1 MKKNIWFILCAGV
14 LAFFMIVL
22 AGAQGGAASDSGKR
36 VYEDK
41 CALCHGRNGK
51 GDGPAAAALSPRPAD
66 FNSSKFWQSTSDKK
80 IADTIRNGHGVMP
93 AFNLTADQIQAVID
107 YLKQSFK
114 K

>member
-1 MKKNIWFILCAGV
+1 MGKNVWCILCAGV
-14 LAFFMIVL
+14 LAFFTIVL
-22 AGAQGGAASDSGKR
+22 AEAQISAASDSGKKLFD
-36 VYEDK
+36 DK

-51 GDGPAAAALSPRPAD
+51 GDGPAGAALSPRPAD
-66 FNSSKFWQSTSDKK
+66 FTSPKFWQNITDKK

-93 AFNLTADQIQAVID
+93 GFNLSDDQIQAIID